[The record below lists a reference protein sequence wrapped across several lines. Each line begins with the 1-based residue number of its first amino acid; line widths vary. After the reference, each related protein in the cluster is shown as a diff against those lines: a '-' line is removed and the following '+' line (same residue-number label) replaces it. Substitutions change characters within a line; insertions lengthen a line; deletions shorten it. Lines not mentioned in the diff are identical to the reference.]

1 MPDMH
6 ATEEEL
12 ILQYYGESEDQR
24 LDAHI
29 SSCTQCARALD
40 ELRAVLSLVDAQPLP
55 EPLAGLEQRVW
66 ARVKPAIAGQ
76 TSRWSRWFAGAP
88 AWALAGGVAV
98 IVVAAFLAGRVT
110 RPDVA
115 LPANSMATATTSPAP
130 TQSNDRLMTVAV
142 GDHLDQSQMVLME
155 LLNGDA
161 RPLDLGNE
169 QARARDLVAA
179 SRLYRQI
186 AVRDGDQGVG
196 EVLDALER
204 VLVEIANAPPDVSAR
219 ELKALRD
226 DIEQRGILFRLRVVA
241 SEMRARQQKDL
252 TGSPQTGP

>member
-1 MPDMH
+1 MHDIH

-12 ILQYYGESEDQR
+12 ILKYYGESDDQR
-24 LDAHI
+24 LEAHI
-29 SSCTQCARALD
+29 SSCTQCTRALD
-40 ELRAVLSLVDAQPLP
+40 ELRAVLSLVDAQPLA

-88 AWALAGGVAV
+88 AWALAGGLAV
-98 IVVAAFLAGRVT
+98 VVVAAFIAGRAT

-115 LPANSMATATTSPAP
+115 LPANSTATVATTSTPS
-130 TQSNDRLMTVAV
+130 QSNERLMTVAV

-161 RPLDLGNE
+161 RPIDLGNE
-169 QARARDLVAA
+169 QERARDLVAA
-179 SRLYRQI
+179 NRLYRQI
-186 AVRDGDQGVG
+186 AVREGDQGIG

-226 DIEQRGILFRLRVVA
+226 DIVQRGILFRLRVVT
-241 SEMRARQQKDL
+241 SEMRARQQKDV